1 MPLKLDNSVVSGP
14 LTIVLADDHALVR
27 AGIRTLLE
35 KIPGVSIVAE
45 SGDGRETV
53 ALVHQHNPDIVMMDI
68 SMPALNGLDATA
80 RIVRECPRTKVL
92 ILSMHT
98 SEDYVLQALRSG
110 ASGYLLKD
118 AATAELQLALVAVR
132 RGETYLSPTIS
143 REVLARY
150 RKLAADP
157 KAEATKTLTPRMR
170 EIVQLIAEGR
180 STKEIAFLL
189 NLSVKTIETHRM
201 HLMARLGVHDVAGV
215 VRYAMR
221 NGLISV
227 DK

>member
-1 MPLKLDNSVVSGP
+1 VPSS
-14 LTIVLADDHALVR
+14 LTILLADDHALVR

-35 KIPGVSIVAE
+35 KLPGVTILAE
-45 SGDGRETV
+45 AGDGRETL
-53 ALVHQHNPDIVMMDI
+53 ALVHARDPDIVIMDI
-68 SMPALNGLDATA
+68 SMPGLNGFDATA
-80 RIVRECPRTKVL
+80 RIVRECPRTKIL

-98 SEDYVLQALRSG
+98 GEDYVLQALRAG
-110 ASGYLLKD
+110 ATGYLLKD
-118 AATAELQLALVAVR
+118 AATVELHLALIAVQ

-143 REVLARY
+143 TEVLARQ
-150 RKLAADP
+150 RLHADDP
-157 KAEATKTLTPRMR
+157 RAETTRSLTPRMR

-201 HLMARLGVHDVAGV
+201 HLMARLNLHDVAGV

-221 NGLISV
+221 AGLISA

>member
-1 MPLKLDNSVVSGP
+1 MVDSLRL
-14 LTIVLADDHALVR
+14 ILADDHALVR

-35 KIPGVSIVAE
+35 RLPGVTIIAE

-53 ALVHQHNPDIVMMDI
+53 ALVAAQNPDVVVMDI
-68 SMPALNGLDATA
+68 SMPGLNGLDATA
-80 RIVRECPRTKVL
+80 RIVRDQPRTKVL

-98 SEDYVLQALRSG
+98 CESYVLQALRVG

-118 AATAELQLALVAVR
+118 AATEELQLALAAVR
-132 RGETYLSPTIS
+132 RGVTYLSPTIS
-143 REVLARY
+143 KEVLARH
-150 RKLAADP
+150 RKQVMNP
-157 KAEATKTLTPRMR
+157 ATVPTKGLTPRMR

-201 HLMARLGVHDVAGV
+201 HLMARLDLHDVAGV
-215 VRYAMR
+215 VRYALR
-221 NGLISV
+221 TGLITP
-227 DK
+227 DI

>member
-1 MPLKLDNSVVSGP
+1 MPGP
-14 LTIVLADDHALVR
+14 LTILLADDHALVR

-35 KIPGVSIVAE
+35 KLPGISILAE
-45 SGDGRETV
+45 SGDGRQTI
-53 ALVHQHNPDIVMMDI
+53 ALTAAHRPDVVIMDI
-68 SMPALNGLDATA
+68 SMPNLNGLDATA
-80 RIVRECPRTKVL
+80 RIVREHPHTKVL

-98 SEDYVLQALRSG
+98 GEDYVFQALRAG
-110 ASGYLLKD
+110 ATGYLLKD
-118 AATAELQLALVAVR
+118 AASDELALAITAVR

-143 REVLARY
+143 KNVLARY
-150 RKLAADP
+150 RQEPDAP
-157 KAEATKTLTPRMR
+157 RAETTKSLTPRMR

-221 NGLISV
+221 SGLISV
-227 DK
+227 DR

>member
-1 MPLKLDNSVVSGP
+1 MSGS
-14 LTIVLADDHALVR
+14 LTILLADDHALVR

-35 KIPGVSIVAE
+35 KLPGIKILAE
-45 SGDGRETV
+45 SGDGRQTI
-53 ALVHQHNPDIVMMDI
+53 ALTAAHTPDVVIMDI
-68 SMPALNGLDATA
+68 SMPNLNGLDATA
-80 RIVRECPRTKVL
+80 RIVREYPQTKVL

-98 SEDYVLQALRSG
+98 GEDYVLQALRAG
-110 ASGYLLKD
+110 ATGYLLKD
-118 AATAELQLALVAVR
+118 AATAELQLALNAVR

-143 REVLARY
+143 KNVLARY
-150 RKLAADP
+150 RQHTDGP
-157 KAEATKTLTPRMR
+157 RPETTRSLTPRML

-215 VRYAMR
+215 VRYAVR
-221 NGLISV
+221 TGLISAER
-227 DK
+227 